1 MQTKVSKWKLDTGT
15 MHIFFLC
22 QGSVAPYNSVQCLA
36 PTALPKTQSFGH
48 RCFQFFSPGWAPVSP
63 LQRLLGTF
71 ALCRSASDQWH
82 ARSRKSHHADLG
94 TEGCGN
100 LGFCGGWRGL
110 LPRLPGAWD
119 IFPSLSFYHI
129 SYSFHTCQ
137 AHAIHAIQAITC
149 HYMPLHAINE
159 QHQCRSSSIL
169 HGYFMGFHWVLSWI
183 SVKDRYAQYVK
194 YVCISWIFLASRAQV
209 AELMQRISLCM
220 EHSATWKTT
229 IQQGFA
235 LGSGSQKCACG
246 LSGFMLGTSS
256 PSVACL
262 HLCNVPDIEYIEPLS
277 LHNLQLWVSSHFQ
290 SAALFW
296 EVAASQCCF
305 YRFRQAGGYQRWW
318 VLQHHC
324 HSRCCAGWDGMWGMD
339 GHSLEH
345 QCAPSFAI

>member
-149 HYMPLHAINE
+149 HYMPYTSSTNAVLHPFFMAISWVFIGFYHE
-159 QHQCRSSSIL
+159 SRSRTGMHSMWSMFVFLGFSWPVGLRLQSWCNVFTL
-169 HGYFMGFHWVLSWI
+169 HGALSYLKNDDPTRVRFGQWISEMCLWTEWFHVGDLLSVSRLLAFVQCARHWVYWAAVSAQSSALGQFPFSKCG
-183 SVKDRYAQYVK
+183 SV
-194 YVCISWIFLASRAQV
+194 
-209 AELMQRISLCM
+209 
-220 EHSATWKTT
+220 
-229 IQQGFA
+229 
-235 LGSGSQKCACG
+235 LGSGG
-246 LSGFMLGTSS
+246 LPVLFLQVS
-256 PSVACL
+256 PSWWLSTLMSFATSLPQQV
-262 HLCNVPDIEYIEPLS
+262 LCRL
-277 LHNLQLWVSSHFQ
+277 
-290 SAALFW
+290 
-296 EVAASQCCF
+296 
-305 YRFRQAGGYQRWW
+305 
-318 VLQHHC
+318 
-324 HSRCCAGWDGMWGMD
+324 GWDV
-339 GHSLEH
+339 GHGW
-345 QCAPSFAI
+345 A